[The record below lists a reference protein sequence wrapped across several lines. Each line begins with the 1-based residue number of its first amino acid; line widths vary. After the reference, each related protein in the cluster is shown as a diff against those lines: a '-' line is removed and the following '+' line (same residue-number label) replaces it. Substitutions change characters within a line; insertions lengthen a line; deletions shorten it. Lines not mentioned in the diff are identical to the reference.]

1 MADYDNGGN
10 FPVSPDIS
18 ALSNEIAEWQN
29 DPYDNNPTPSWGNIG
44 PVTNCTSG
52 LEVGDPLAG
61 TNFTDTVGS
70 FTYHPQELAFFSW
83 FYRQSPSLGVHGW
96 YSDQGTFRTFST
108 DCN

>member
-1 MADYDNGGN
+1 LVCHDARDERGRVTLPACAHD
-10 FPVSPDIS
+10 
-18 ALSNEIAEWQN
+18 
-29 DPYDNNPTPSWGNIG
+29 IG
-44 PVTNCTSG
+44 PRAFRSTSHIGSVTICTSG

-61 TNFTDTVGS
+61 TNFTDTVGG

-96 YSDQGTFRTFST
+96 YSDQGTFRTPST